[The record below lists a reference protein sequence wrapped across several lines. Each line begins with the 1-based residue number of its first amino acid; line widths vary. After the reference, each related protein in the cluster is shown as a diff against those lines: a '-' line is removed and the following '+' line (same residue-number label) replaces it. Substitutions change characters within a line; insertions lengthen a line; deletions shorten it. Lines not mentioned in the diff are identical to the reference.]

1 MSFSDDSGYNVPL
14 SQNEH
19 HQKLNEHSKHM
30 SIAHLNIQ
38 AIMSIFNEFV
48 MILQGHQFDI
58 VASDVDVASGLSFQ
72 QNYVQINGYNSVFRN
87 RKDKRQGGVG
97 FYIIGSIT

>member
-1 MSFSDDSGYNVPL
+1 
-14 SQNEH
+14 
-19 HQKLNEHSKHM
+19 M

-38 AIMSIFNEFV
+38 AIMSTFNEFV

-87 RKDKRQGGVG
+87 RKGKRQGGVG

>member
-1 MSFSDDSGYNVPL
+1 
-14 SQNEH
+14 
-19 HQKLNEHSKHM
+19 M

-38 AIMSIFNEFV
+38 AIMLTFNEFV
-48 MILQGHQFDI
+48 MMLQEHQFDI

-87 RKDKRQGGVG
+87 RIGKPGGGVG
-97 FYIIGSIT
+97 FCIKESITYKVSKILPLKRAQ